1 MLVLLFSLTPLV
13 HRFILHH
20 LLREKLV
27 YFLVMGTPLPPDL
40 LESWDWGHTTTK
52 IFELEGLICKIF
64 RTKEL
69 GVLCVIYRLNVQLQ
83 D

>member
-1 MLVLLFSLTPLV
+1 VPRCGPCLFW
-13 HRFILHH
+13 FILDRVYPGNAVY
-20 LLREKLV
+20 LLV
-27 YFLVMGTPLPPDL
+27 SGHPLPPDL

-52 IFELEGLICKIF
+52 IFELEGLTCKIF

-69 GVLCVIYRLNVQLQ
+69 AVCGIIFWLIQQLH